1 MKRFCIQFFEILMLS
16 TLISEYK
23 SDTYFDQ
30 PVKYGQATYYSG
42 EIYIKTTIFNTKTT
56 L

>member
-1 MKRFCIQFFEILMLS
+1 MKRFCLQFFEMLMLS

-23 SDTYFDQ
+23 GDIYFDQ
-30 PVKYGQATYYSG
+30 PVKFGQATYYSG
-42 EIYIKTTIFNTKTT
+42 EIYIKTTILNTKTI